1 MKALL
6 ITLLLVFPAVS
17 QAASPEQDYLAARNA
32 AVRKVAQS
40 EKRKDSEEIQ
50 TKLNDAAL
58 ADLEK
63 RLRPIV
69 GAVEVKGFSA
79 IGKSNLSALSQGYIG
94 YGALDAMV
102 YRSADEKSSVT
113 VTTIGLLKNWI
124 NEHRNWWPGLE
135 NVPQDV
141 EKVLQSDAFYTQ
153 ALDSDACVRSTAKRC
168 STARRW

>member
-1 MKALL
+1 MTGVQTCAL
-6 ITLLLVFPAVS
+6 
-17 QAASPEQDYLAARNA
+17 
-32 AVRKVAQS
+32 
-40 EKRKDSEEIQ
+40 
-50 TKLNDAAL
+50 
-58 ADLEK
+58 
-63 RLRPIV
+63 PIW
-69 GAVEVKGFSA
+69 AVEVKGFSA